1 MVQIAIGWGCEF
13 QGTETDVIKGLIV
26 DAESL
31 VGVFHKLV
39 NGEGGIIGFYDGVTD
54 LKNKLSEFSRI
65 FFPNYAFS
73 RNFFVVHVDTKY
85 KRGLQKSWHYLQIMR
100 AFFLS

>member
-31 VGVFHKLV
+31 VSVFHKLV

-54 LKNKLSEFSRI
+54 LKNK
-65 FFPNYAFS
+65 
-73 RNFFVVHVDTKY
+73 
-85 KRGLQKSWHYLQIMR
+85 
-100 AFFLS
+100 